1 MSISTVPIMHM
12 TFSGNLDI
20 LGFVDKNTS
29 TILYPLLLKR
39 SIPVKGDKNASSSL
53 IKYNIMSSFSNVIY
67 NKEQLQL
74 SYELNEPALSEYL
87 SIILHYEIENIVS
100 FEDYNNASAA
110 DKDKYAKQALYLIE
124 SNLSSIVEP
133 SMPLYETMN

>member
-1 MSISTVPIMHM
+1 MSISTVPIMHI